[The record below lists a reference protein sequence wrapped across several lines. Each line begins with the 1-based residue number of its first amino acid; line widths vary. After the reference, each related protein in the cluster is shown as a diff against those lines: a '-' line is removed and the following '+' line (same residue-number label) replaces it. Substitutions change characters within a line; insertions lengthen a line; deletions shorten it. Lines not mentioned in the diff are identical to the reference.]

1 MSERVF
7 VHGDIWE
14 DKDEDEWEY
23 DGRNGCFAPHP
34 GGVASLKPEFVEERW
49 GPLVLKK
56 PAEDNYT
63 EVAMADWEKELLEN
77 RFKTNPH
84 VPDNAVYLDPS
95 DVNFYGNA
103 DSKNYLPVFGIS
115 EDVFEKVGTD
125 FIEKAVDTYEE
136 ALALL
141 LKKNADYGSKN
152 IAESP
157 GGALN
162 GLRVRMWDKMA
173 RINNLLDS
181 GAEPENESLRD
192 SFLDLG
198 NYCFIALM
206 VLDGNW
212 PGGKGEE

>member
-1 MSERVF
+1 MSERVY
-7 VHGDIWE
+7 VEGDVWE
-14 DKDEDEWEY
+14 DKDGDEWEVLP
-23 DGRNGCFAPHP
+23 DGM
-34 GGVASLKPEFVEERW
+34 LKWSGSSEFNDKGLSPSYVDNLW

-63 EVAMADWEKELLEN
+63 EVAMAAWEKDLQRIGTLA
-77 RFKTNPH
+77 
-84 VPDNAVYLDPS
+84 D
-95 DVNFYGNA
+95 DVGPNFYGTA

-115 EDVFEKVGTD
+115 EDLFEKVGTD

-181 GAEPENESLRD
+181 GSEPENESLRD
-192 SFLDLG
+192 SFQDLG
-198 NYCFIALM
+198 NYAFIALM

-212 PGGKGEE
+212 PGTDK